1 VTSKAICFPHRKTT
15 LIGVFRS
22 NGRPSARSHLRS
34 LTVAPPEPPRST
46 PNPQTTTN
54 MLSLIPKMGKRP
66 AGCAKRPL
74 FPAESG
80 NKLISNPGLEVLRG
94 GSGGAGG
101 TVRCRVGGIGGQRF
115 GCLGRQSGFGW
126 IAEMRGRWIKGQS
139 RGTTRRVILH
149 ASPVTIPSE
158 RAMNWV
164 LLSKGM
170 EINYLCSS
178 LREMVPWADG
188 WLIIMSS

>member
-1 VTSKAICFPHRKTT
+1 MTSKAICFPHRKTT

-80 NKLISNPGLEVLRG
+80 NKLISNPGLEVLRRG
-94 GSGGAGG
+94 YGEVTAKLATCEREWAPGRVKAKAGSGASRHPRQRAATPYCGGARAVLGSQH
-101 TVRCRVGGIGGQRF
+101 VG
-115 GCLGRQSGFGW
+115 
-126 IAEMRGRWIKGQS
+126 
-139 RGTTRRVILH
+139 
-149 ASPVTIPSE
+149 PPSE
-158 RAMNWV
+158 RGKALVAFVAAASRRLV
-164 LLSKGM
+164 L
-170 EINYLCSS
+170 
-178 LREMVPWADG
+178 R
-188 WLIIMSS
+188 